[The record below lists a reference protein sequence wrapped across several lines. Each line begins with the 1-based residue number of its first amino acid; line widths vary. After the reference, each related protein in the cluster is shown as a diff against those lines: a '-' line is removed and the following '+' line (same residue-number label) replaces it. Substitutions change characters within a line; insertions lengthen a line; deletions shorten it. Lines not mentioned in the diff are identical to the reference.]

1 MRRSFTPSLM
11 VAALILYLSAVIC
24 TAINFIKTS
33 VEQDKHLVETKQTI
47 VDRYAPNCDVDD
59 ITVWRTSAEDGYA
72 YEYRITTGW
81 FGQNYYSVEILDSD
95 IAESIDQYID
105 MWTTTANALGCF
117 LSAALLPLMAVGIL
131 EFCRH
136 RGI

>member
-1 MRRSFTPSLM
+1 M
-11 VAALILYLSAVIC
+11 VAVLILYLSAVIC

-33 VEQDKHLVETKQTI
+33 VEQDKHLVETKQTV
-47 VDRYAPNCDVDD
+47 VDRYAPNCDVND
-59 ITVWRTSAEDGYA
+59 ITVWRTSVEDGYA

-117 LSAALLPLMAVGIL
+117 LSAALLPLMVVGIL